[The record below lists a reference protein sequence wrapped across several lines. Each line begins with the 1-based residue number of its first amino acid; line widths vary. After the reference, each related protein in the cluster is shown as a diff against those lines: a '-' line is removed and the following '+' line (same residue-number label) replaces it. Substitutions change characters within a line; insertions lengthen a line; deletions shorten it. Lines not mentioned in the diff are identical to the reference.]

1 MVKTERAE
9 QRPRFECE
17 PLPGGAT
24 LIRLYEDEQEVTR
37 EAVSN
42 MDTPRNG
49 WQYTT
54 YEMITALPAG
64 GLSAAPDAWAT
75 LVKQYDYDA
84 AAVAVRTERDKLI
97 DATDW
102 TVLGDAKTD
111 KEDWKAY
118 RQALRD
124 VPEQEGFPYDVV
136 WPEPPRNAKP

>member
-1 MVKTERAE
+1 MVKTECAE

-75 LVKQYDYDA
+75 LVKQYDYRYGFYKLGHCKRGLHHSHLLSGGNGHQADPA
-84 AAVAVRTERDKLI
+84 GQQMAAVH
-97 DATDW
+97 
-102 TVLGDAKTD
+102 
-111 KEDWKAY
+111 
-118 RQALRD
+118 LRRPWRPAGGGRH
-124 VPEQEGFPYDVV
+124 VHQRAGLS
-136 WPEPPRNAKP
+136 RH